1 MFSLEYVVGGLFALI
16 LGGYAY
22 TWKSI
27 SSLWRAFQRL
37 ESNHLPTIQR
47 RLAALD
53 QRMDTQDTRMDGQSD
68 RMDRLEHHKR

>member
-27 SSLWRAFQRL
+27 SRLWAALHTL
-37 ESNHLPTIQR
+37 EENHLSSIHSHLTT
-47 RLAALD
+47 LD
-53 QRMDTQDTRMDGQSD
+53 QRMDGQAN
-68 RMDRLEHHKR
+68 RLDRLEHHKR